1 MRVYGRVPITK
12 GITWMETSTLWSAD
26 TDLWS
31 KTANNPNINYQW
43 QEVTT
48 DANGYNDAVYVTALC
63 QILQLQTGESPM
75 YSTSGIPVRQS
86 LATQIFPDLP
96 VYLIQQ
102 QYAPYFAS
110 LKITKVNAVNQFG
123 SPTPVYD
130 VQIITQTGSI
140 INLSVPIP
148 I

>member
-1 MRVYGRVPITK
+1 MRVWGRVPVTE
-12 GITWMETSTLWSAD
+12 GITWSEVGSTWSAESM
-26 TDLWS
+26 TWNA
-31 KTANNPNINYQW
+31 TTINPNVSYQW
-43 QEVTT
+43 QEVQT

-63 QILQLQTGESPM
+63 QVLQLQTGESPM
-75 YSTSGIPVRQS
+75 YANAGIPVRQS
-86 LATQIFPDLP
+86 IATQVFPDLP

-110 LKITKVNAVNQFG
+110 LKITKVNAVNEFG

-130 VQIITQTGSI
+130 VQIITQAGSI